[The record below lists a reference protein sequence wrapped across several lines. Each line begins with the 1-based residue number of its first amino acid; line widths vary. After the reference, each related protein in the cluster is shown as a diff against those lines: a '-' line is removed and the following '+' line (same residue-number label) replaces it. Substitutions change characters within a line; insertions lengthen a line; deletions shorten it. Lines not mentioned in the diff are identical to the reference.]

1 MSFSEPLRAK
11 WRGLLTEQEQSGLS
25 GAAFCRERNLSI
37 KSFGYWRKRLSEK
50 SAANSQWLAVT
61 ADPSP
66 VHGVLARHSRTLTL
80 QIGIVSVDI
89 ASGFDRELLRDVVRA
104 LEMR

>member
-1 MSFSEPLRAK
+1 MSFSEDLHAK
-11 WRGLLTEQEQSGLS
+11 WLGLLTEQEQSGLS

-50 SAANSQWLAVT
+50 SAQGSQWLTVT

-66 VHGVLARHSRTLTL
+66 VPGVLARHPRTLTL
-80 QIGIVSVDI
+80 QIGIVGVEI
-89 ASGFDRELLRDVVRA
+89 ASGFDPVLLRDVVLA